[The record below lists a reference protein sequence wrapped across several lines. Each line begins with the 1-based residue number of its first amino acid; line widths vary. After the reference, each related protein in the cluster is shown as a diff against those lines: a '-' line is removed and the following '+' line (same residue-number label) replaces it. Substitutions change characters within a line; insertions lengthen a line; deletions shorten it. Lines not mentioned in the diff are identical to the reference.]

1 MDFPGIKNSLQLMMH
16 RVSDTVSNKLSIS
29 RITCSKTHF
38 VLENR
43 KFSLSQGSVALY
55 GCKSDVAAVLPGIW
69 DDKTSKNTG
78 IPGKCAVYDKEVL
91 Q

>member
-1 MDFPGIKNSLQLMMH
+1 M
-16 RVSDTVSNKLSIS
+16 
-29 RITCSKTHF
+29 
-38 VLENR
+38 ENR
-43 KFSLSQGSVALY
+43 KFSSSQGSVALY